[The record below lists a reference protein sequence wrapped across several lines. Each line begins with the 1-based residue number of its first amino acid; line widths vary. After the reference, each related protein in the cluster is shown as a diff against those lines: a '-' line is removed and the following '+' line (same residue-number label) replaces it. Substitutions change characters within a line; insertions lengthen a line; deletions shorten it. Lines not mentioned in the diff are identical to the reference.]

1 MNTVN
6 CSEYVVGQWVALQ
19 MDGLALNSLEYYGEV
34 KEVGKT
40 QMKVEVPFYNAILT
54 HTLFDGQQV
63 TTIRKD

>member
-1 MNTVN
+1 MNTVT
-6 CSEYVVGQWVALQ
+6 CKDYEVGQWVALQ
-19 MDGLALNSLEYYGEV
+19 MDGLALSSLEYLGKV

-40 QMKVEVPFYNAILT
+40 EMKVEVPFHNAILT